1 MRRADRLFQIV
12 QYLRSRRLTTAA
24 QLAQW
29 LEVSERTVYRDIR
42 DLGLSGVPVDGEAG
56 VGYRLRK
63 GFDLPP
69 IMFTFDEV
77 EALVAGVRMI
87 EAWGGPALA
96 ASGRSAMAKI
106 ALALPPERRESVQGT
121 RLFAPGFNVDPAVAA
136 MLEGVRQAIVRR
148 RKMRIVYE
156 RLQGGEA
163 SARLVHPFGLYF
175 WGAKWTLTAW
185 CELRNDY
192 RTFRLD
198 RILTAEMTDEEF
210 REEPGR
216 SLEEFLARVRKLAAG
231 RPRTEQ

>member
-12 QYLRSRRLTTAA
+12 QHLRSRRLTTAA

-42 DLGLSGVPVDGEAG
+42 DLGLSGVPIDGEAG

-77 EALVAGVRMI
+77 EALVAGARMI
-87 EAWGGPALA
+87 ESWGGPALA
-96 ASGRSAMAKI
+96 ASSRSAIAKI
-106 ALALPPERRESVQGT
+106 ATALPPERRESVEST
-121 RLFAPGFNVDPAVAA
+121 RLFAPGFHVDPKTGQVLEVA
-136 MLEGVRQAIVRR
+136 RQAIVNR
-148 RKMRIVYE
+148 RKLRLLYEKAEGQPAPRIV
-156 RLQGGEA
+156 
-163 SARLVHPFGLYF
+163 HPLGLHF
-175 WGAKWTLTAW
+175 WGAKWTLVAW

-192 RTFRLD
+192 RMFRLD
-198 RILTAEMTDEEF
+198 RIEQAEISDEPF

-216 SLEEFLARVRKLAAG
+216 NLEEFLARVRKE
-231 RPRTEQ
+231 RRENPTR

>member
-1 MRRADRLFQIV
+1 VRRADRLFQIV
-12 QYLRSRRLTTAA
+12 QYLRSRRLTTAS

-42 DLGLSGVPVDGEAG
+42 DLELSGVPVDGEAG

-106 ALALPPERRESVQGT
+106 ALALPPERRESVQST
-121 RLFAPGFNVDPAVAA
+121 RLFAPGFHVDSRVAA
-136 MLEGVRQAIVRR
+136 MLELTRQAVLQR
-148 RKMRIVYE
+148 RKMRLVYE
-156 RLQGGEA
+156 RLDGDKPV
-163 SARLVHPFGLYF
+163 ARLVRPFGLYF

-198 RILTAEMTDEEF
+198 RIQTAETTEEEF

-216 SLEEFLARVRKLAAG
+216 SLEEFLMRIRKQAAN
-231 RPRTEQ
+231 RQRTDQ

>member
-12 QYLRSRRLTTAA
+12 QYLRSRRLTTAL

-77 EALVAGVRMI
+77 EALVAGARMI

-96 ASGRSAMAKI
+96 ASGRSAIAKI
-106 ALALPPERRESVQGT
+106 ALALPPERRESVHGT
-121 RLFAPGFNVDPAVAA
+121 RLFAPGFNADPAVAS
-136 MLEGVRQAIVRR
+136 MLEAVRQAIVQK
-148 RKMRIVYE
+148 RKMRMVYE
-156 RLQGGEA
+156 RLEGGEVNE
-163 SARLVHPFGLYF
+163 RLVRPFGLYF

-198 RILTAEMTDEEF
+198 RIRSAQTTEEEF

-216 SLEEFLARVRKLAAG
+216 SLEEFLVRIRKQAAV
-231 RPRTEQ
+231 RQRTDR

>member
-42 DLGLSGVPVDGEAG
+42 DLECSGVPVEGEAG

-69 IMFTFDEV
+69 IMFSFDEV
-77 EALVAGVRMI
+77 EALVAGARMI
-87 EAWGGPALA
+87 QAWGSPELA
-96 ASGRSAMAKI
+96 SSSRSAVAKI
-106 ALALPPERRESVQGT
+106 ALVLPADRRETVQDT
-121 RLFAPGFNVDPAVAA
+121 RLFAPRLGITAEVAS
-136 MLEGVRQAIVRR
+136 MLELTRQAIVQR

-156 RLQGGEA
+156 RVDQTTGGDADAHE
-163 SARLVHPFGLYF
+163 RTVRPFGLYF

-198 RILTAEMTDEEF
+198 RIRSAEATSDEF
-210 REEPGR
+210 REEPDR
-216 SLEEFLARVRKLAAG
+216 NLADFLAKIGRRAG
-231 RPRTEQ
+231 

>member
-1 MRRADRLFQIV
+1 M
-12 QYLRSRRLTTAA
+12 
-24 QLAQW
+24 
-29 LEVSERTVYRDIR
+29 
-42 DLGLSGVPVDGEAG
+42 PVEGEAG
-56 VGYRLRK
+56 VGYRLSK

-77 EALVAGVRMI
+77 EALVAGARMI

-96 ASGRSAMAKI
+96 ASGRSAIAKI

-136 MLEGVRQAIVRR
+136 MLELVRQAIVRR

-156 RLQGGEA
+156 RLQGGDA
-163 SARLVHPFGLYF
+163 VGRLVHPFGLYF
-175 WGAKWTLTAW
+175 WGAKWTLTGW
-185 CELRNDY
+185 CELRQDY

-198 RILTAEMTDEEF
+198 QIRGAEITDAEF

-216 SLEEFLARVRKLAAG
+216 SLEEFLAKIRKRVESK
-231 RPRTEQ
+231 

>member
-42 DLGLSGVPVDGEAG
+42 DLECSGVPVEGEAG

-69 IMFTFDEV
+69 IMFSFDEV
-77 EALVAGVRMI
+77 EALVAGARMI
-87 EAWGGPALA
+87 QAWGSPELA
-96 ASGRSAMAKI
+96 ASSRSAVAKI
-106 ALALPPERRESVQGT
+106 ALALPPDRRESVQDT
-121 RLFAPGFNVDPAVAA
+121 RLFAPRLGITAEVAA
-136 MLEGVRQAIVRR
+136 MLELTRQAIVQR
-148 RKMRIVYE
+148 RKMRMVYE
-156 RLQGGEA
+156 RISGGAAGE
-163 SARLVHPFGLYF
+163 RVVRPFGLYF
-175 WGAKWTLTAW
+175 WGAKWTLTGW

-198 RILTAEMTDEEF
+198 RIRAAEVTDEEF
-210 REEPGR
+210 REEPDR
-216 SLEEFLARVRKLAAG
+216 NLADFLARIGRRAG
-231 RPRTEQ
+231 